1 MPQTQRFASKRIIY
15 MKPKNIGMLL
25 LSIYLIVVGV
35 VALAGISLGALSIVV
50 PILAIA
56 AGVCLLIGK

>member
-1 MPQTQRFASKRIIY
+1 
-15 MKPKNIGMLL
+15 MLL

-35 VALAGISLGALSIVV
+35 LALGGVSLSRLSIVV